1 MKTYYLKPLFLLIL
15 LQLFLFISCDEEA
28 IHPATSS
35 FVSIQKTQDN
45 FSPTENSVFEEIK
58 SWYRENVENAAT
70 GQKGQRYIAWDGVVG
85 NQLGPGDNWM
95 FTVPLFDKEASRK
108 VKKLMVFRNEGEIRS
123 FEMEIAPEESHLA
136 TNGLSI
142 GQNFSGNI
150 KIYNNSGRLVKNTT
164 LSEGTVD
171 KENGLSSLDGLST
184 LNFSSIDIDEDPCIH
199 RICLD
204 EVIVVATPLPNTIW
218 VMVPYSWQPTWNHNN
233 TGTGHGQWNT
243 THLGWNIHV
252 PTQSGPTKITKAM
265 LQSMVDG
272 LDGLMGAEKF
282 RRIMEYF
289 KQLGD
294 AYVTGAT
301 LREVLGS
308 NETTNKIKE
317 IRKTGNTVV
326 IKFEN
331 ISDVIEYPINALA
344 TATLEPNNSFL
355 FNISDPTVINIKANG
370 IVIDTVIMGLGSV
383 GRLRI
388 NEDGVFARKFGI
400 WNQIIDFN
408 AGN

>member
-1 MKTYYLKPLFLLIL
+1 MK
-15 LQLFLFISCDEEA
+15 E
-28 IHPATSS
+28 PATSS

-45 FSPTENSVFEEIK
+45 FSPTENSVFEEIM
-58 SWYRENVENAAT
+58 SWYRQNVENAAT
-70 GQKGQRYIAWDGVVG
+70 GRKGQRYIAWDGVVG
-85 NQLGPGDNWM
+85 NQPGPGDNWM
-95 FTVPLFDKEASRK
+95 FTVPLFDKEALRK

-204 EVIVVATPLPNTIW
+204 EVIVVASPLPNTIW

-233 TGTGHGQWNT
+233 TGTGHGQWNP

-265 LQSMVDG
+265 LESMIDG
-272 LDGLMGAEKF
+272 LAGLAGAEKV
-282 RRIMEYF
+282 RRIAEYF

-294 AYVTGAT
+294 AYVTGTT
-301 LREVLGS
+301 LQEVIPDNPALG
-308 NETTNKIKE
+308 KFQE
-317 IRKTGNTVV
+317 IRKTGNTISIKYVDTEKVV
-326 IKFEN
+326 KYPVVKFV
-331 ISDVIEYPINALA
+331 S
-344 TATLEPNNSFL
+344 ATLSPENHFI
-355 FNISDPTVINIKANG
+355 FDTSDDTDIRIEANG
-370 IVIDTVIMGLGSV
+370 VNITIASV
-383 GRLRI
+383 PLTDIRKIRI
-388 NEDGVFARKFGI
+388 NEDVVDIKKVFWK
-400 WNQIIDFN
+400 NIIEFN
-408 AGN
+408 P